1 MLLAPLLPMSSS
13 STPRR
18 PTARLRS
25 PARVIDLARLNSQ
38 RRWLLGV
45 WLILGSL
52 AVLCIAPLRGG
63 VSSGWTL
70 PFWLIAAPLIN
81 LFAMLW
87 EQRRVRRL
95 RR

>member
-13 STPRR
+13 STPCRR
-18 PTARLRS
+18 SARLPS
-25 PARVIDLARLNSQ
+25 PARAVDLARLDSQ

-81 LFAMLW
+81 LSALLW
-87 EQRRVRRL
+87 ERRRARRQRG
-95 RR
+95 